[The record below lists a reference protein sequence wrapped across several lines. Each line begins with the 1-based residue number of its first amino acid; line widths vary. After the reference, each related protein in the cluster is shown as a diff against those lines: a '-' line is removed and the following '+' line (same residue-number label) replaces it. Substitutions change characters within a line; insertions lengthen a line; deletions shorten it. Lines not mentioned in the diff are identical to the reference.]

1 VTRSL
6 RRTLAVRFAATMA
19 VGLIAAAVLAYWAT
33 WRVIEQQL
41 DHSLASAAF
50 LISQQLSGDS
60 LTPLMA
66 ADPDH
71 YERDVNR
78 YIALRDGAGRLLVA
92 VPVDAHDL
100 PYDGAALSEARGGHE
115 AWAQTRWHERTLR
128 AVYEPVVRNGTP
140 AGLVLEVAASLRP
153 FETVRRD
160 LIVALIIVVFTGTGA
175 TLLGAW
181 QLAGSAVEPVT
192 AITDQA
198 TRIEAGTLDQ
208 RIAAHADTEEY
219 EGLVAVLNRMLERL
233 ERQFV
238 AQRRLT
244 ADLSHEL
251 RTPLTA
257 LRGEIE
263 VAQRAERT
271 PREYQKVMRSALEE
285 IERLTT
291 MSEDMLLIT
300 RADSRLVTAHPRPTD
315 LNALVE
321 RVLEGFQD
329 RVVEKEL
336 TVEGPGPCDASRA
349 SIDPGLVATLVQHL
363 MDNAVK
369 FTPAGGKIIVAT
381 TPHEGGIRLSV
392 EDSGPGI
399 APEDLPHI
407 FEPFY
412 RADPARTR
420 GTGTGLG
427 LALVAAVARLHG
439 GTVRASNHNGSGARI
454 EVDLP
459 AVTPS

>member
-1 VTRSL
+1 
-6 RRTLAVRFAATMA
+6 VRFAATMA
-19 VGLIAAAVLAYWAT
+19 VGLIAAAALAYWAT

-50 LISQQLSGDS
+50 LISQQLAGDS
-60 LTPLMA
+60 LAPLMA
-66 ADPDH
+66 SDPDQ

-78 YIALRDGAGRLLVA
+78 YIAVRDGDGRMVIA
-92 VPVDAHDL
+92 VPVEAHDL
-100 PYDGAALSEARGGHE
+100 PYDGAALTEARGGHE
-115 AWAQTRWHERTLR
+115 AWAESRWHDRTIR
-128 AVYEPVVRNGTP
+128 AVYQPVVRGGGRAG

-153 FETVRRD
+153 FDTVRRD

-181 QLAGSAVEPVT
+181 QLAGSAVEPVA

-219 EGLVAVLNRMLERL
+219 EGLVGVLNRMLERL

-285 IERLTT
+285 IERLTV

-300 RADSRLVTAHPRPTD
+300 RADSRLLSPHPRPTD
-315 LNALVE
+315 LNALVAH
-321 RVLEGFQD
+321 VLEAFRD
-329 RVVEKEL
+329 RVAEKEL
-336 TVEGPGPCDASRA
+336 TIEGPGPGASPSA
-349 SIDPGLVATLVQHL
+349 SVDPGLVETLVQHL
-363 MDNAVK
+363 VDNAVK
-369 FTPAGGKIIVAT
+369 FTPPGGRITIAT
-381 TPHEGGIRLSV
+381 TPAEGQVRLSV
-392 EDSGPGI
+392 QDSGPGI

-420 GTGTGLG
+420 GTGIGLG

-439 GTVRASNHNGSGARI
+439 GTARASNHNGSGARL
-454 EVDLP
+454 EVDFP
-459 AVTPS
+459 AVTPV

>member
-1 VTRSL
+1 M
-6 RRTLAVRFAATMA
+6 RFAATMA
-19 VGLIAAAVLAYWAT
+19 VGLIAAAGLAYWAT

-50 LISQQLSGDS
+50 LVSQQLAGDS
-60 LTPLMA
+60 LAPLMA
-66 ADPDH
+66 SDPAR

-78 YIALRDGAGRLLVA
+78 YIVLRDSAGRQVGA
-92 VPVDAHDL
+92 VPVEARDL
-100 PYDGAALSEARGGHE
+100 PFDGAALTEARGGHE
-115 AWAQTRWHERTLR
+115 AWAQSDWHDRIIR
-128 AVYEPVVRNGTP
+128 AVYEPVVRNGAP
-140 AGLVLEVAASLRP
+140 AGQVLEVAASLRP

-160 LIVALIIVVFTGTGA
+160 LIVALIVLVFTGSGA

-208 RIAAHADTEEY
+208 RIVAHADTEEY

-233 ERQFV
+233 ERQFF

-300 RADSRLVTAHPRPTD
+300 RADSRLLSAQPRPTD

-321 RVLEGFQD
+321 RVLGEFRD
-329 RVVEKEL
+329 RVAEKEL
-336 TVEGPGPCDASRA
+336 TVEGPGPCDSTRA
-349 SIDPGLVATLVQHL
+349 SVDPGLVQALVQHL
-363 MDNAVK
+363 VDNAVK
-369 FTPAGGKIIVAT
+369 FTPPGGRIIVAT
-381 TPHEGGIRLSV
+381 TPHQGRIRLSV

-420 GTGTGLG
+420 GTGVGLG

-439 GTVRASNHNGSGARI
+439 GTARASNHNGSGARI
-454 EVDLP
+454 EVDFP
-459 AVTPS
+459 AVTQA